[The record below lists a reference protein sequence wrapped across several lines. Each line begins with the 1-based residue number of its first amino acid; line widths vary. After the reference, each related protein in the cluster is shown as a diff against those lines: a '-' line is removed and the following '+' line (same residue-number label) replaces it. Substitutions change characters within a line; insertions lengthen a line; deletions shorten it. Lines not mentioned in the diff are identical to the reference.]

1 MPDSAIEALRSNAAV
16 WAGMRQLSRPVYD
29 ETRAINESLSPR
41 EFATEA
47 ARIDL
52 VIGEKNRG
60 QAPYG
65 RTFDDVLGLTPR
77 AVVHQLSGQGHLAH
91 LEAPEQLAGMIAWGI
106 GELPT
111 VVLAMMVTWDWLRS
125 DTRDAKRHD
134 RKADRDGDA
143 ELAAYNEHL
152 ARLAEH
158 GRDPRPR

>member
-1 MPDSAIEALRSNAAV
+1 MSGNWLLAPGFFKTV
-16 WAGMRQLSRPVYD
+16 
-29 ETRAINESLSPR
+29 
-41 EFATEA
+41 
-47 ARIDL
+47 DL
-52 VIGEKNRG
+52 PWVS
-60 QAPYG
+60 
-65 RTFDDVLGLTPR
+65 DL
-77 AVVHQLSGQGHLAH
+77 LADQ
-91 LEAPEQLAGMIAWGI
+91 QLAGMIAWGI